1 MRKLV
6 ICALCVLAAGCTTAT
21 YNHGA
26 RQVGNQGKTLSD
38 PGSSQLSQLSTEE
51 DCEKPLAE
59 RIQIQAAKY
68 EAAGKLPP
76 PIYLNKCVKR
86 DEPRGNELR
95 GSEQTVIE
103 TMIFRGSSPLSR

>member
-6 ICALCVLAAGCTTAT
+6 ICVFCVLAAGCATAT
-21 YNHGA
+21 YNRGA
-26 RQVGNQGKTLSD
+26 SHLGNQGKTVSD
-38 PGSSQLSQLSTEE
+38 PNSSQPGQVSMQE
-51 DCEKPLAE
+51 DCKIPLEE
-59 RIQIQAAKY
+59 RIQIQVAKY

-76 PIYLNKCVKR
+76 PIYINKCVKQ
-86 DEPRGNELR
+86 DEQRVEELR